1 MVSGDNLNSVSME
14 DDFEGGDYSDGYD
27 DDYDDYGGYGDD
39 DEGQG
44 LLEDEDAVSSRR
56 PKQGYTVLKEA
67 YIKQRQEDDISNVS
81 TVLSIPKVQATV
93 LLRRYNWNVNQVNE
107 EWFADEERVR
117 KSVGLLERPV
127 VDVSDAS
134 KFTCGICFESL
145 PCDNFASAS
154 CGHPFCRD
162 CWQGYL
168 CTRINDGPGCL
179 LLICPEPSC
188 KASIG
193 PDMIDKLATCEEKE
207 KYSLF
212 LLRSY
217 IEDNRETKWCPAPG
231 CENAVY
237 FAVGCGDFD
246 VTCLCSYR
254 FCWNCTVE
262 AHRPVDCDTVTKWM
276 LKNSVD
282 GENMNWILNNSKICP
297 KCKRPIEKNL
307 GCMHMTCTPPCSY
320 EFCWLCLG
328 PWSQHGSNTGGFN
341 SCNGYEA
348 AKKKGSVDTKF
359 RRDMAKNSLER
370 YTHYYERWASNQSS
384 RERALEDLHR
394 MESELMEKLCNVQ
407 CTTKGQLKFITDAW
421 LQIVECRRVLKWTYA
436 YGYYLPQH
444 EHTKIQFFEYLQ
456 GEAEAGLERLHR
468 CAEIELHKFVTAD
481 DPSSDFNDFRTKL
494 TGLTSVTK
502 TYFENLVRALEN
514 GLEDVDSQGTT
525 GGGKSGNPRAAR
537 GEVPWSPRASGSDK
551 NVDDT
556 SK

>member
-1 MVSGDNLNSVSME
+1 MVLEDNVNSVSME
-14 DDFEGGDYSDGYD
+14 DDFDGCDYSDGYD
-27 DDYDDYGGYGDD
+27 DDDDCYGGYD
-39 DEGQG
+39 DEDNG
-44 LLEDEDAVSSRR
+44 LLEDDDDNDPGSVVSRR

-67 YIKQRQEDDISNVS
+67 DIKQRQEDDISKVS
-81 TVLSIPKVQATV
+81 TVLSISKVEATI
-93 LLRRYNWNVNQVNE
+93 LLRRYNWNVNQVHE

-117 KSVGLLERPV
+117 ESVGLLEKPV
-127 VDVSDAS
+127 VEVSNAS
-134 KFTCGICFESL
+134 KFITCGICFESL
-145 PCDNFASAS
+145 PYDNFASAS

-168 CTRINDGPGCL
+168 CTSINDGPGCL
-179 LLICPEPSC
+179 LLRCPEPSC
-188 KASIG
+188 KAAVG
-193 PDMIDKLATCEEKE
+193 PDMIDKLVTCEEKE
-207 KYSLF
+207 KYSQF

-217 IEDNRETKWCPAPG
+217 IEDNRETKWCPAAG

-237 FAVGCGDFD
+237 FAAGGGDFD

-307 GCMHMTCTPPCSY
+307 GCMHMTCRPPCGY

-328 PWSQHGSNTGGFN
+328 PWTEHDGNTGGFY
-341 SCNGYEA
+341 SCNGYEDS
-348 AKKKGSVDTKF
+348 KKKHLETKI

-384 RERALEDLHR
+384 REKALEDLHR
-394 MESELMEKLCNVQ
+394 MESELIEKLCNVQ
-407 CTTKGQLKFITDAW
+407 CTTKSLLKFITEAW

-436 YGYYLPQH
+436 YGYYLPEH
-444 EHTKIQFFEYLQ
+444 EQTKTRFFEYLQ

-468 CAEIELHKFVTAD
+468 CAEIELDKFVTAD
-481 DPSSDFNDFRTKL
+481 GPSSEFDDFRTKL

-514 GLEDVDSQGTT
+514 GLEDVNSQETT
-525 GGGKSGNPRAAR
+525 VGRKFS
-537 GEVPWSPRASGSDK
+537 SPRSRR
-551 NVDDT
+551 T
-556 SK
+556 E